1 MHQFLVNNR
10 EELIARCKEK
20 VAQRPRRAA
29 TDQQLMHG
37 VPIFLEQLTRTLAAE
52 ELGKSAEGT
61 RISGASGGDGSAA
74 VSEIGISA
82 AAHGRELLEMGFTID
97 QVVHD
102 YGDLCQ
108 AITDL
113 AVERDAPFSVDEF
126 RTLNR
131 CLDNGIADAVTEFSF
146 QRDLSR
152 SREQA
157 AEVNQRIGFLV
168 HELRNALG
176 TATLSVNALEMTN
189 MPISGATGAVLK
201 RSLGAL
207 KKLIDKTID
216 EVRSAPQPTVVR
228 EHFLV
233 AEFLDEAAAT
243 ARLDPKAHL
252 CRFEVVPADSSLS
265 VEANRGLLSAALGNL
280 LQNAFK
286 FTQPD
291 GAVQLRAVQDGD
303 RVLIQVQDSC
313 GGLPAGS
320 ASRMFTPFLQRS
332 DDRTGLGLGLSIARK
347 SVEADGGTLSVQ
359 DIPGLGCVFTMS
371 LELAS
376 ARPVALTAEAGT

>member
-10 EELIARCKEK
+10 EELIARCKQK
-20 VAQRPRRAA
+20 VAQRPKRAA
-29 TDQQLMHG
+29 TDQQLVHG
-37 VPIFLEQLTRTLAAE
+37 IPIFLEQLTRTLAAE
-52 ELGKSAEGT
+52 EKGESAEGT
-61 RISGASGGDGSAA
+61 RISGASGGDA
-74 VSEIGISA
+74 VALSEIGLSA
-82 AAHGRELLEMGFTID
+82 AAHGRELLEMGFTVD

-108 AITDL
+108 AITEL
-113 AVERDAPFSVDEF
+113 AVERDAPFSVDQF

-131 CLDNGIADAVTEFSF
+131 CLDNAIADAVTEFSY

-152 SREQA
+152 SMDQA

-176 TATLSVNALEMTN
+176 TAMLSVSALELTN

-216 EVRSAPQPTVVR
+216 EVRSAPQATVLR
-228 EHFLV
+228 EQFLV
-233 AEFLDEAAAT
+233 ADLLVDAAAT
-243 ARLDPKAHL
+243 AKLDPNAHL
-252 CRFEVVPADSSLS
+252 CRFEVTPADPALS
-265 VEANRGLLSAALGNL
+265 VVANRDILSAALGNL

-286 FTQPD
+286 FTRPN
-291 GAVQLRAVQDGD
+291 GTVQLRAVQDGD
-303 RVLIQVQDSC
+303 RVSIEVQDSC

-320 ASRMFTPFLQRS
+320 ASRMFTPFSQANGDRS
-332 DDRTGLGLGLSIARK
+332 GLGLGLSIARK

-359 DIPGLGCVFTMS
+359 DIPGHGCVFTMN

-376 ARPVALTAEAGT
+376 ASPVALAEP